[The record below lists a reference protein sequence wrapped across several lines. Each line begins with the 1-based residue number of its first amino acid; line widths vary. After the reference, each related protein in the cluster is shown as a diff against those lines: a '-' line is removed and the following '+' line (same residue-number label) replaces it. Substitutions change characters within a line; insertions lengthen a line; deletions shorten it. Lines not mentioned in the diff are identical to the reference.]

1 MVNIAVVD
9 DDEKCAALIKQ
20 NIIKYM
26 NHEGIDKNVEA
37 FGSSK
42 QLLFALGGNKR
53 YQIYFL
59 DIELPDMDGLSLAE
73 KIAKK
78 NIESY
83 IVFIT
88 SHFEVVLE
96 AFKVRAFR
104 FIPKEM
110 LEERIPEALGAV
122 LKELSL
128 QTEEYYIINTELRFE
143 KIFYRDIIYIFRDGK
158 NAVFVTKS
166 GSKHERK
173 SLRQVYANLSPND
186 FVFIEK
192 GYIINILHV
201 VGLMGN
207 VLEMEDRISLKV
219 SQSRLKEVKEKIHTF
234 WRYNK

>member
-9 DDEKCAALIKQ
+9 DEENCAALIKQ
-20 NIIKYM
+20 NIIKYL
-26 NHEGIDKNVEA
+26 NREGIEKNVEA

-59 DIELPDMDGLSLAE
+59 DIELPDMDGLALAE
-73 KIAKK
+73 EIINK
-78 NIESY
+78 NVESY
-83 IVFIT
+83 IIFIT
-88 SHFEVVLE
+88 SHFEVVLD

-110 LEERIPEALGAV
+110 LEEKIPEALGAV
-122 LKELSL
+122 MKELSI
-128 QTEEYYIINTELRFE
+128 QAEEYYIINTELRFE

-158 NAVFVTKS
+158 NAVFVTK
-166 GSKHERK
+166 GGRKHERK
-173 SLRQVYANLSPND
+173 SLRQVYANLSPKD

-207 VLEMEDRISLKV
+207 VLEMEDQISLKV

-234 WRYNK
+234 WRYHK